1 LRDAY
6 KSRWLY
12 VPRSDRLKFSSSIY
26 IISIAVLFQYFI
38 FEKLPDVIYTLLD
51 FLVRGAEL
59 LDFDFDPDEMG
70 YIVINLTAIFTTL
83 ISCAA
88 TGVFIILCLKKF
100 GPRTDVLRSKDS
112 VSYSFRLPKNTPALL
127 LAGVCIMELSTFA
140 YMFINILLDRLFH
153 ISPVPTS
160 GAYSYFPQSVLG
172 VVLYFLSLVAVPAL
186 AEEFVCRY
194 VMLNAL
200 KKYGNTFAI
209 AATSLFFGFMHA
221 RASAFIYATA
231 MGVFLAYIAIK
242 TKSVWFS
249 VILHALVNFIS
260 FVFQYLSSL
269 SFLYEESLDLLSLMF
284 SALMFLCCAV
294 YLFVLV
300 AKERHRYAKL
310 GAPADYIRI
319 LPAQKLF
326 YFFNAATIIFFVL
339 TILKSFEQYRV
350 GN

>member
-1 LRDAY
+1 MP
-6 KSRWLY
+6 KK
-12 VPRSDRLKFSSSIY
+12 DRFKFSSSIH
-26 IISIAVLFQYFI
+26 IISLAVLFQYFI
-38 FEKLPDVIYTLLD
+38 FKELPDIIYSLLGYLVRGSGLLDLD
-51 FLVRGAEL
+51 FLYFE
-59 LDFDFDPDEMG
+59 PDEMG
-70 YIVINLTAIFTTL
+70 YIVINLTAILTTL

-112 VSYSFRLPKNTPALL
+112 VSYRFRLPKNTPALL

-160 GAYSYFPQSVLG
+160 GAYSYFPQTVLG

-300 AKERHRYAKL
+300 AKKRNCRKL
-310 GAPADYIRI
+310 DAPADYIRI

-350 GN
+350 R